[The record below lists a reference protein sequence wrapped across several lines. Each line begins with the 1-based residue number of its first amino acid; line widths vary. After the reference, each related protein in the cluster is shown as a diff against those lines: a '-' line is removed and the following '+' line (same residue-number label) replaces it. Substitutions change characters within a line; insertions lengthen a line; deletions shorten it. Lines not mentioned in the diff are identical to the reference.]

1 MLDINEIKMDGER
14 NEKKE
19 TIMMIEG
26 EKLTLDSLM
35 AVVEETGR

>member
-1 MLDINEIKMDGER
+1 MDGER

-26 EKLTLDSLM
+26 VKLTLDSLM
-35 AVVEETGR
+35 TVVEEIGR